1 MAGPPD
7 QRAFVG
13 GRGLGVAVVA
23 SLGHPELPPLHPSQP
38 FVLAAGPLTGTSA
51 PSSGRFAAV
60 APSPLTGTISD
71 SNAGGRFGVRLRQA
85 GLDALVLRG
94 RAPEWSVVVVDGRV
108 GREPARARGLADTG
122 GDERTE
128 DDRGM
133 SAAPSAA
140 VGSASGADPAS
151 SPSVRVVPL
160 SELWPGARVD
170 DRGLVWSRTV
180 SGLRNVLGPAFS
192 LALPSVAGRNGALL
206 ASIRTDDGRNL
217 GRGGLGAA
225 LAAKNVFA
233 VAVAGDRPLP
243 LADPDRF
250 SFLVYEAEKQV
261 GANPVTSRALPEF
274 GTAVLMQL
282 VHQAGALPALNYRS
296 VTWPGVGRISGETV
310 RDELA
315 TGRKG
320 CFGCRIRC
328 TPRVAQR
335 GGPTEDRPGAAGPE
349 YETLWALGAAVGVDD
364 LEAIQEA
371 NRLCGEYGIDTISV
385 GATIACAMELS
396 EQGTLDRVLRFGD
409 VECVL
414 RLVKEM
420 GEVQG
425 FGAELAEG
433 SARFAARYGH
443 PEAAMHTKGLELPA
457 YDPRGMHGQGLAY
470 ATSNRGACH
479 LRGNMLGP
487 EILGIPKMIDRFAT
501 RGKSGILLNLQ
512 HLSAVF
518 DSASVCKFAGF
529 AFGEEVLARLLSA
542 AMGETLAAQDL
553 LRSGERIWNL
563 ERLWNNAARFSR
575 VDDTLPSRILSKPH
589 TEGPS
594 AGRTVDLEPMLDE
607 YYRARGWDAEGRPTE
622 AKVAALGLED
632 LAARLTGLTTD
643 SQAQGGLPYPPWQDW
658 RPELAEAE
666 RRRAAERSEDSC
678 ADTHPPEGGRHLRAI
693 P

>member
-1 MAGPPD
+1 MSALGGHILLCELDLRSAAPMPGAPD
-7 QRAFVG
+7 RSLFLG
-13 GRGLGVAVVA
+13 GRGRGVAVVA
-23 SLGHPELPPLHPSQP
+23 ALGHPELPPLHPSQP

-60 APSPLTGTISD
+60 APSPLTGTIFD

-94 RAPEWSVVVVDGRV
+94 RASEWSVIVVDGR
-108 GREPARARGLADTG
+108 TG
-122 GDERTE
+122 GQRKRS
-128 DDRGM
+128 RG
-133 SAAPSAA
+133 SAALEDPEGP
-140 VGSASGADPAS
+140 VGFAFGGDPADA
-151 SPSVRVVPL
+151 PSVRVVPL
-160 SELWPGARVD
+160 TELWPEARPD
-170 DRGLVWSRTV
+170 SPELVWSRIV
-180 SGLRNVLGPAFS
+180 SGLRRTLGPAFS
-192 LALPSVAGRNGALL
+192 FVSPSVAGRSGSLL
-206 ASIRTDDGRNL
+206 GGIRTDDGRNL

-233 VAVAGDRPLP
+233 VAVAGDGSLP
-243 LADPDRF
+243 VADPDRF
-250 SFLVYEAEKQV
+250 SFLVYEAEKQIS
-261 GANPVTSRALPEF
+261 ANPVTSRAFPEF

-282 VHQAGALPALNYRS
+282 VHQAGALPALNYRT
-296 VTWPGVGRISGETV
+296 VTWPGVDRISGETV
-310 RDELA
+310 WDELA

-328 TPRVAQR
+328 TPRVAHR
-335 GGPTEDRPGAAGPE
+335 STGPE

-364 LEAIQEA
+364 LGAIQEA
-371 NRLCGEYGIDTISV
+371 NRLCGEYGMDTISV

-396 EQGTLDRVLRFGD
+396 EQGALGRVMRFGD
-409 VECVL
+409 ADCVL
-414 RLVKEM
+414 RLVQEM
-420 GEVQG
+420 GEGQG
-425 FGAELAEG
+425 FGAELAGG

-443 PEAAMHTKGLELPA
+443 PDAAMHTKGLELPA

-487 EILGIPKMIDRFAT
+487 EILGIPKMIDRFTT

-518 DSASVCKFAGF
+518 DSASICKFAGF

-542 AMGETLAAQDL
+542 AMGESLAAQDL

-563 ERLWNNAARFSR
+563 ERLWNNAAGFSR
-575 VDDTLPSRILSKPH
+575 ADDTLPRRVLSEPH

-607 YYRARGWDAEGRPTE
+607 YYRARGWDVEGRPTE
-622 AKVAALGLED
+622 AKIAALELREF
-632 LAARLTGLTTD
+632 AARLSGMTAD
-643 SQAQGGLPYPPWQDW
+643 SPTCGDMPHPPWQGW

-666 RRRAAERSEDSC
+666 RLRAAEHGARTHE
-678 ADTHPPEGGRHLRAI
+678 DTHPPEGGRHLRAV

>member
-1 MAGPPD
+1 MPGAPH
-7 QRAFVG
+7 QSLFLG
-13 GRGLGVAVVA
+13 GRGRGVAVVA
-23 SLGHPELPPLHPSQP
+23 MLGHPELPPLHPSQP

-60 APSPLTGTISD
+60 APSPLTGTIFD

-94 RAPEWSVVVVDGRV
+94 RASEWSVIVVDGRT
-108 GREPARARGLADTG
+108 ADTP
-122 GDERTE
+122 T
-128 DDRGM
+128 
-133 SAAPSAA
+133 
-140 VGSASGADPAS
+140 
-151 SPSVRVVPL
+151 VRVVPL
-160 SELWPGARVD
+160 AELWPEALPD
-170 DRGLVWSRTV
+170 DRKLVWSQTV
-180 SGLRNVLGPAFS
+180 TGLRKALGAAFS
-192 LALPSVAGRNGALL
+192 FVSPSVAGRSGALVG
-206 ASIRTDDGRNL
+206 SIRTDDGRNL

-243 LADPDRF
+243 VADPDRF

-261 GANPVTSRALPEF
+261 CANPVTSRALPEF

-282 VHQAGALPALNYRS
+282 VHQAGALPALNYRT
-296 VTWPGVGRISGETV
+296 VTWPGVDRISGETV
-310 RDELA
+310 RDELV

-328 TPRVAQR
+328 TPRVAR
-335 GGPTEDRPGAAGPE
+335 RSAGEHHPAGPRDPFEGRAEPREGRADPHEDRPGAAGPE

-371 NRLCGEYGIDTISV
+371 NRLCGEYGMDTISV

-396 EQGTLDRVLRFGD
+396 EEGALGRVVRFGD
-409 VECVL
+409 ADCVL
-414 RLVKEM
+414 RLVQEM
-420 GEVQG
+420 GEGQG
-425 FGAELAEG
+425 FGVELAEG

-443 PEAAMHTKGLELPA
+443 PDAAMHTKGLELPA

-542 AMGETLAAQDL
+542 AMGEGLAAQDL

-563 ERLWNNAARFSR
+563 ERLWNNAAGFSR
-575 VDDTLPSRILSKPH
+575 ADDTLPRRVLSEPH

-594 AGRTVDLEPMLDE
+594 AGRTVELEPMLDE
-607 YYRARGWDAEGRPTE
+607 YYRARGWDAAGRPTE
-622 AKVAALGLED
+622 AKIAALGLED
-632 LAARLTGLTTD
+632 LAARLAGLTEGP
-643 SQAQGGLPYPPWQDW
+643 QAHGDMPHPPWQGW

-666 RRRAAERSEDSC
+666 RLRALERGEGSR
-678 ADTHPPEGGRHLRAI
+678 ADTHPHEGGRHLRAV